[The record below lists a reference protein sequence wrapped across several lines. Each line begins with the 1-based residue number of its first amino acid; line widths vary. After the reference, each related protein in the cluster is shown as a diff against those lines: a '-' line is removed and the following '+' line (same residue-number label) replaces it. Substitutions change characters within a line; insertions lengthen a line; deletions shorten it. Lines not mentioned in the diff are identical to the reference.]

1 MVPLLSLWLPI
12 LGSAILVFL
21 ASSLMHTVLGYHA
34 NDFRKLPDEEGARRA
49 MGSLGIP
56 PGQYVIPYAGS
67 SGAMKSPEY
76 AEKMRTGPVAMLN
89 VRPNGPFEM
98 GKSLGL
104 WFLYIVVVSL
114 FAAYIASR
122 ALGAEAD
129 YLDVFRFAGTT
140 AFAGYSLA
148 LVQESIWY
156 WRDWRTTL
164 INVADGLVYALLTA
178 GVFGWLWPA

>member
-1 MVPLLSLWLPI
+1 MVSLLALWLPI
-12 LGSAILVFL
+12 LASAILVFV
-21 ASSLMHTVLGYHA
+21 ASSLMHTVLRYHS

-49 MGSLGIP
+49 LGSVGIP

-67 SGAMKSPEY
+67 TEGMKSPEY
-76 AEKMRTGPVAMLN
+76 AEKMRTGPVVLMY
-89 VRPNGPFEM
+89 VRPNGPFGM
-98 GKSLGL
+98 GRSLVS
-104 WFLYIVVVSL
+104 WFVYIVVVSV

-122 ALGAEAD
+122 ALGPNVE
-129 YLDVFRFAGTT
+129 YLDVFRFVGTT

-156 WRDWRTTL
+156 WRDWRTTM

-178 GVFGWLWPA
+178 GVFGWLWPR